1 MVVFFVQLHF
11 TTRVRYG
18 FLSVQLNYT
27 IRLGFSFPFAKQISG
42 VDLPRRGREYG
53 RGRGTKGPKQIR
65 LEILSLFLVKLPPSG
80 EVDCIPVESSVIS
93 VMTQLFCTGR
103 KGCS

>member
-1 MVVFFVQLHF
+1 M
-11 TTRVRYG
+11 
-18 FLSVQLNYT
+18 
-27 IRLGFSFPFAKQISG
+27 RLFGFSFPLAKQISG

-53 RGRGTKGPKQIR
+53 RGRGTEGPKQIR

>member
-1 MVVFFVQLHF
+1 MF
-11 TTRVRYG
+11 
-18 FLSVQLNYT
+18 
-27 IRLGFSFPFAKQISG
+27 GFSFPLAKQISG

-80 EVDCIPVESSVIS
+80 EVDCIPVESCNIGNDSIVLYRPKGVQLIS
-93 VMTQLFCTGR
+93 KAYSFCG
-103 KGCS
+103 G

>member
-1 MVVFFVQLHF
+1 M
-11 TTRVRYG
+11 
-18 FLSVQLNYT
+18 
-27 IRLGFSFPFAKQISG
+27 RLFGFSFPFAKQISG
-42 VDLPRRGREYG
+42 VDLPR